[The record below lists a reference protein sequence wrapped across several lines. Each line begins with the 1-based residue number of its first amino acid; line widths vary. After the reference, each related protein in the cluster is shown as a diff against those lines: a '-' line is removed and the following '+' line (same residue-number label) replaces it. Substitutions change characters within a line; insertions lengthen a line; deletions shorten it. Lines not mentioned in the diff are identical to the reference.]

1 MDINLYSFES
11 AWFFGFHLFVQHSQ
25 IMVYI
30 GVYCTLYTKYRAVF
44 LPNNKQI
51 YYNGEKMKKKAALLS
66 LGCKVNSYE
75 TEYIRE
81 DLIASGFEIVDFSD
95 KADVYIINTCSV
107 TNIADRKSRQMLH
120 KAKSMNPDALIVA
133 TGCYVQ
139 TRKEEELKTDA
150 DMIIGNN
157 HKGEVAKK
165 ISEYFK
171 ELEAK
176 ESVTY
181 VDDIAA
187 EKLVEDF
194 SIYDYPERSRAFV
207 RIEDGCNQFC
217 SYCIIPFARGRVR
230 SRSEEDI
237 IDEVKALADKGFKE
251 IVLSGIH
258 ISSYGYDNY
267 EQTLRAFMQESGP
280 SDAMFGQP
288 LLDLIKKLNAIPGI
302 ERIRLGSL
310 EPRIITDEFVKELS
324 ELKNVCPHFHLSLQ
338 SGCDTV
344 LKRMNRHYT
353 GTEFREKC
361 DILRKY
367 YDAPSITTDV
377 IVGFPGETEEEFEE
391 SCELLKKVGFSKI
404 HIFKYSRRAGTVAD
418 RMPGQLTD
426 KQKHERSLKVQAL
439 EEKTGEEYLK
449 NFVGSTVKIL
459 VEETETGKD
468 KNIIY
473 KGLTE
478 RYVPVEAELL
488 NNDNS
493 VKKPEINDIIEVYIT
508 KIGKNRV
515 LLGEIR

>member
-1 MDINLYSFES
+1 
-11 AWFFGFHLFVQHSQ
+11 
-25 IMVYI
+25 
-30 GVYCTLYTKYRAVF
+30 
-44 LPNNKQI
+44 
-51 YYNGEKMKKKAALLS
+51 MKRKAALLS

-81 DLIASGFEIVDFSD
+81 DMIASGFEIVDFSEA
-95 KADVYIINTCSV
+95 ADVYIINTCSV

-120 KAKSMNPDALIVA
+120 KAKALNPDALIVA

-165 ISEYFK
+165 ICEYFK
-171 ELEAK
+171 LK
-176 ESVTY
+176 EDIKAEINVSDEPIDTSTAY
-181 VDDIAA
+181 VDDIAT

-194 SIYDYPERSRAFV
+194 SIYDYPERSRAFI

-217 SYCIIPFARGRVR
+217 SYCIIPYARGRVR
-230 SRSEEDI
+230 SRSEEEI
-237 IDEVKALADKGFKE
+237 VEEVKSLADKGFKE

-267 EQTLRAFMQESGP
+267 EQTLRSFMMAKNEDVPDESVP
-280 SDAMFGQP
+280 TATFGEP
-288 LLDLIKKLNAIPGI
+288 LLKLIKKLSVIPGI
-302 ERIRLGSL
+302 DRIRLGSL
-310 EPRIITDEFVKELS
+310 EPRIITEEFIQELS
-324 ELKNVCPHFHLSLQ
+324 KLSNVCPHFHLSLQ

-353 GTEFREKC
+353 GAEFLEKC
-361 DILRKY
+361 ELIRKY

-377 IVGFPGETEEEFEE
+377 IVGFPGETLEEFEE
-391 SCELLKKVGFSKI
+391 SCELLEKVRFSKI
-404 HIFKYSRRAGTVAD
+404 HIFKYSRRGGTVAD

-439 EEKTGEEYLK
+439 EEKTGEEYIK
-449 NFVGSTVKIL
+449 NFVGKTVKIL
-459 VEETETGKD
+459 VEEATSFVF
-468 KNIIY
+468 

-478 RYVPVEAELL
+478 RYVPVEAKL
-488 NNDNS
+488 S
-493 VKKPEINDIIEVYIT
+493 PEAIKTGTKVPAINDIIDVFIT
-508 KIGKNRV
+508 DTGNERT

>member
-11 AWFFGFHLFVQHSQ
+11 DWFFGFHLFVQHSQ

-81 DLIASGFEIVDFSD
+81 DLIASGFEIVEFSD

-267 EQTLRAFMQESGP
+267 EQTLRAFMQESGT

-344 LKRMNRHYT
+344 LSRMNRRYDT
-353 GTEFREKC
+353 QGYEGRVAKLREVFPGMA
-361 DILRKY
+361 L
-367 YDAPSITTDV
+367 TTDV
-377 IVGFPGETEEEFEE
+377 IAGFPGETDEEHGKTCEFVKR
-391 SCELLKKVGFSKI
+391 LGFAKL
-404 HIFKYSRRAGTVAD
+404 HVFPYSVREGTVAAGMKD
-418 RMPGQLTD
+418 QVAPDVKKKR
-426 KQKHERSLKVQAL
+426 AL
-439 EEKTGEEYLK
+439 ELIKISDLLEADFASGL
-449 NFVGSTVKIL
+449 VGSVSHIIVENKEGNEVSGYTPWHVRARVDTGGKTVSQGDVIS
-459 VEETETGKD
+459 VDIFGCEGNGVTGRISRT
-468 KNIIY
+468 N
-473 KGLTE
+473 
-478 RYVPVEAELL
+478 V
-488 NNDNS
+488 
-493 VKKPEINDIIEVYIT
+493 
-508 KIGKNRV
+508 
-515 LLGEIR
+515 

>member
-1 MDINLYSFES
+1 
-11 AWFFGFHLFVQHSQ
+11 
-25 IMVYI
+25 
-30 GVYCTLYTKYRAVF
+30 
-44 LPNNKQI
+44 
-51 YYNGEKMKKKAALLS
+51 MKRKTALLS

-81 DLIASGFEIVDFSD
+81 DMIASGFEIVDFSEA
-95 KADVYIINTCSV
+95 ADVYIINTCSV

-120 KAKSMNPDALIVA
+120 KAKALNPDALIVA

-165 ISEYFK
+165 ICEYFK
-171 ELEAK
+171 LQDDIKAEINVSDEPIDTSTA
-176 ESVTY
+176 Y
-181 VDDIAA
+181 VDDIAT

-194 SIYDYPERSRAFV
+194 SIYDYPERSRAFI

-217 SYCIIPFARGRVR
+217 SYCIIPYARGRVR
-230 SRSEEDI
+230 SRSEEEI
-237 IDEVKALADKGFKE
+237 VEEVKSLADKGFKE

-267 EQTLRAFMQESGP
+267 EQTLRSFMMAKNEDVP
-280 SDAMFGQP
+280 DETVPNATFGEP
-288 LLDLIKKLNAIPGI
+288 LLKLIKKLSVIPGI
-302 ERIRLGSL
+302 DRIRLGSL
-310 EPRIITDEFVKELS
+310 EPRIITEAFIQELS
-324 ELKNVCPHFHLSLQ
+324 KLSNVCPHFHLSLQ

-353 GTEFREKC
+353 GAEFLEKC
-361 DILRKY
+361 ELIRKY

-391 SCELLKKVGFSKI
+391 SCELLEKVRFSKI

-439 EEKTGEEYLK
+439 EEKTGEDYIK
-449 NFVGSTVKIL
+449 NFVGKTVKIL
-459 VEETETGKD
+459 VEEATSFVF
-468 KNIIY
+468 

-478 RYVPVEAELL
+478 RYVPVEAKL
-488 NNDNS
+488 S
-493 VKKPEINDIIEVYIT
+493 PEAIKTGTKVPAINDIIEVFIT
-508 KIGKNRV
+508 GTGKERT

>member
-1 MDINLYSFES
+1 MRHIR
-11 AWFFGFHLFVQHSQ
+11 Q
-25 IMVYI
+25 
-30 GVYCTLYTKYRAVF
+30 
-44 LPNNKQI
+44 
-51 YYNGEKMKKKAALLS
+51 S
-66 LGCKVNSYE
+66 LHRVHPF
-75 TEYIRE
+75 R
-81 DLIASGFEIVDFSD
+81 FPFS
-95 KADVYIINTCSV
+95 
-107 TNIADRKSRQMLH
+107 H
-120 KAKSMNPDALIVA
+120 
-133 TGCYVQ
+133 
-139 TRKEEELKTDA
+139 
-150 DMIIGNN
+150 
-157 HKGEVAKK
+157 
-165 ISEYFK
+165 
-171 ELEAK
+171 
-176 ESVTY
+176 
-181 VDDIAA
+181 
-187 EKLVEDF
+187 
-194 SIYDYPERSRAFV
+194 
-207 RIEDGCNQFC
+207 
-217 SYCIIPFARGRVR
+217 
-230 SRSEEDI
+230 I

-267 EQTLRAFMQESGP
+267 EQTLRAFMQESGT

-353 GTEFREKC
+353 GTKFREKC

-426 KQKHERSLKVQAL
+426 RQKHERSLKVQAL

-478 RYVPVEAELL
+478 RYVPVEAELF

>member
-1 MDINLYSFES
+1 
-11 AWFFGFHLFVQHSQ
+11 
-25 IMVYI
+25 MVYI

-51 YYNGEKMKKKAALLS
+51 YFNGEKMKKKAALLS

-157 HKGEVAKK
+157 HKGEVARK
-165 ISEYFK
+165 ICEYFK
-171 ELEAK
+171 EK
-176 ESVTY
+176 ETALTGEISDDAAAY
-181 VDDIAA
+181 VDDIAT

-217 SYCIIPFARGRVR
+217 SYCIIPYARGRVR
-230 SRSEEDI
+230 SRSEEEI
-237 IDEVKALADKGFKE
+237 IAEVKALADKGFKE

-267 EQTLRAFMQESGP
+267 EQTLRAFMQESDNDTIDTKKNAQIG
-280 SDAMFGQP
+280 MFGQP
-288 LLDLIKKLNAIPGI
+288 LLDLIIKLSAIKGI

-310 EPRIITDEFVKELS
+310 EPRIITDEFVRELS

-353 GTEFREKC
+353 GAEFLDKC

-391 SCELLKKVGFSKI
+391 SCKLLKKVGFSKI

-426 KQKHERSLKVQAL
+426 KQKHERSLKVQAI
-439 EEKTGEEYLK
+439 EEKSGEEYLK
-449 NFVGSTVKIL
+449 SFVGSKVKIL
-459 VEETETGKD
+459 VEETIDIHNTENAAEQGD
-468 KNIIY
+468 GNSIIY

-478 RYVPVEAELL
+478 RYVPVEAVYYLK
-488 NNDNS
+488 DDI
-493 VKKPEINDIIEVYIT
+493 KPEINDIIEVFIT
-508 KIGKNRV
+508 GAKENQA
-515 LLGEIR
+515 LLGKIC

>member
-1 MDINLYSFES
+1 
-11 AWFFGFHLFVQHSQ
+11 
-25 IMVYI
+25 
-30 GVYCTLYTKYRAVF
+30 
-44 LPNNKQI
+44 
-51 YYNGEKMKKKAALLS
+51 MKRKAALLS

-81 DLIASGFEIVDFSD
+81 DMIASGFEIVDFSEA
-95 KADVYIINTCSV
+95 ADVYIINTCSV

-120 KAKSMNPDALIVA
+120 KAKALNPDALIVA

-165 ISEYFK
+165 ICEYFK
-171 ELEAK
+171 FHDDIKAEINVSDEPIDTSTA
-176 ESVTY
+176 Y
-181 VDDIAA
+181 VDDIAT

-194 SIYDYPERSRAFV
+194 SIYDYPERSRAFI

-217 SYCIIPFARGRVR
+217 SYCIIPYARGRVR
-230 SRSEEDI
+230 SRSEEEI
-237 IDEVKALADKGFKE
+237 VEEVKSLADKGFKE

-267 EQTLRAFMQESGP
+267 EQTLRSFMMAKNEDVTDESVP
-280 SDAMFGQP
+280 NATFGEP
-288 LLDLIKKLNAIPGI
+288 LLKLIKKLSVIPGI
-302 ERIRLGSL
+302 DRIRLGSL
-310 EPRIITDEFVKELS
+310 EPRIITEEFIQELS
-324 ELKNVCPHFHLSLQ
+324 KLSNVCPHFHLSLQ

-353 GTEFREKC
+353 GAEFLEKC
-361 DILRKY
+361 ELIRKY

-391 SCELLKKVGFSKI
+391 SCELLEKVRFSKI

-439 EEKTGEEYLK
+439 EEKTGEEYIK
-449 NFVGSTVKIL
+449 NFVGKTVKIL
-459 VEETETGKD
+459 VEEATSFVF
-468 KNIIY
+468 

-478 RYVPVEAELL
+478 RYVPVEAKL
-488 NNDNS
+488 S
-493 VKKPEINDIIEVYIT
+493 PEAIKTVTKVPAINDIIDVFIT
-508 KIGKNRV
+508 DTGKERT

>member
-30 GVYCTLYTKYRAVF
+30 GVYCTLYTKYRAIF
-44 LPNNKQI
+44 LPNNNQI

-120 KAKSMNPDALIVA
+120 KAKSVNPEALIVA

-157 HKGEVAKK
+157 HKGEVAAK
-165 ISEYFK
+165 ICEYFK
-171 ELEAK
+171 EKEATDTT
-176 ESVTY
+176 SY

-267 EQTLRAFMQESGP
+267 EQTLRAFMLESGA

-288 LLDLIKKLNAIPGI
+288 LLDLIIKLSAIKGI

-310 EPRIITDEFVKELS
+310 EPRIITDEFVKELAK
-324 ELKNVCPHFHLSLQ
+324 LKNVCPHFHLSLQ

-353 GTEFREKC
+353 AAEFLEKC
-361 DILRKY
+361 EILRKY
-367 YDAPSITTDV
+367 YEAPSITTDV

-404 HIFKYSRRAGTVAD
+404 HIFKYSRR
-418 RMPGQLTD
+418 GQS
-426 KQKHERSLKVQAL
+426 ENIYAFCSSLGV
-439 EEKTGEEYLK
+439 LK
-449 NFVGSTVKIL
+449 
-459 VEETETGKD
+459 
-468 KNIIY
+468 
-473 KGLTE
+473 
-478 RYVPVEAELL
+478 
-488 NNDNS
+488 
-493 VKKPEINDIIEVYIT
+493 
-508 KIGKNRV
+508 
-515 LLGEIR
+515 

>member
-1 MDINLYSFES
+1 
-11 AWFFGFHLFVQHSQ
+11 
-25 IMVYI
+25 
-30 GVYCTLYTKYRAVF
+30 
-44 LPNNKQI
+44 
-51 YYNGEKMKKKAALLS
+51 LS

-81 DLIASGFEIVDFSD
+81 DMIASGFEIVDFSEA
-95 KADVYIINTCSV
+95 ADVYIINTCSV

-120 KAKSMNPDALIVA
+120 KAKALNPDALIVA

-139 TRKEEELKTDA
+139 TRKEAELKTDA

-165 ISEYFK
+165 ICEYFK
-171 ELEAK
+171 LK
-176 ESVTY
+176 DESKPDVNAFDETVERNSGNSSSY
-181 VDDIAA
+181 VDDIAT
-187 EKLVEDF
+187 EKFVEDF
-194 SIYDYPERSRAFV
+194 SIYDYPERSRAFI

-217 SYCIIPFARGRVR
+217 SYCIIPYARGRVR
-230 SRSEEDI
+230 SRSEEEI
-237 IDEVKALADKGFKE
+237 VEEVKSLADKGFKE

-267 EQTLRAFMQESGP
+267 EQTLRSFMMAKNEDVP
-280 SDAMFGQP
+280 DETVPTATFGEP
-288 LLDLIKKLNAIPGI
+288 LLKLIKKLSVIPGI
-302 ERIRLGSL
+302 DRIRLGSL
-310 EPRIITDEFVKELS
+310 EPRIITEEFIQELS
-324 ELKNVCPHFHLSLQ
+324 KLSNVCPHFHLSLQ

-353 GTEFREKC
+353 GAEFLEKC
-361 DILRKY
+361 ELIRKY

-391 SCELLKKVGFSKI
+391 SCELLEKVRFSKI

-439 EEKTGEEYLK
+439 EEKTGEEYIK
-449 NFVGSTVKIL
+449 NFVGKTVKIL
-459 VEETETGKD
+459 VEEATSFVF
-468 KNIIY
+468 

-478 RYVPVEAELL
+478 RYVPVEAKL
-488 NNDNS
+488 S
-493 VKKPEINDIIEVYIT
+493 PEAIKTGTKVPDINDIIDVFIT
-508 KIGKNRV
+508 DTGKERT

>member
-1 MDINLYSFES
+1 MN
-11 AWFFGFHLFVQHSQ
+11 
-25 IMVYI
+25 
-30 GVYCTLYTKYRAVF
+30 R
-44 LPNNKQI
+44 
-51 YYNGEKMKKKAALLS
+51 KAALLS

-81 DLIASGFEIVDFSD
+81 DMIASGFEIVDFSEA
-95 KADVYIINTCSV
+95 ADVYIINTCSV

-120 KAKSMNPDALIVA
+120 KAKALNPDALIVA

-165 ISEYFK
+165 ICEYLKFHDDIK
-171 ELEAK
+171 AEINVSDEPIDTSTA
-176 ESVTY
+176 Y
-181 VDDIAA
+181 VDDIAT

-194 SIYDYPERSRAFV
+194 SIYDYPERSRAFI

-217 SYCIIPFARGRVR
+217 SYCIIPYARGRVR
-230 SRSEEDI
+230 SRSEEEI
-237 IDEVKALADKGFKE
+237 VEEVKSLADKGFKE

-267 EQTLRAFMQESGP
+267 EQTLRSFMMAKNEDVP
-280 SDAMFGQP
+280 DETVPNATFGEP
-288 LLDLIKKLNAIPGI
+288 LLKLIKKLSVIPGI
-302 ERIRLGSL
+302 DRIRLGSL
-310 EPRIITDEFVKELS
+310 EPRIITEEFIQELS
-324 ELKNVCPHFHLSLQ
+324 KLSNVCPHFHLSLQ

-353 GTEFREKC
+353 GAEFLEKC
-361 DILRKY
+361 ELIRKY

-391 SCELLKKVGFSKI
+391 SCELLEKVRFSKI

-439 EEKTGEEYLK
+439 EEKTGEEYIK
-449 NFVGSTVKIL
+449 NFVGKTVKIL
-459 VEETETGKD
+459 VEEATSFVF
-468 KNIIY
+468 

-478 RYVPVEAELL
+478 RYVPVEAKL
-488 NNDNS
+488 S
-493 VKKPEINDIIEVYIT
+493 PEAIKIGTKVPAINDIIDVFIT
-508 KIGKNRV
+508 DTGKERT